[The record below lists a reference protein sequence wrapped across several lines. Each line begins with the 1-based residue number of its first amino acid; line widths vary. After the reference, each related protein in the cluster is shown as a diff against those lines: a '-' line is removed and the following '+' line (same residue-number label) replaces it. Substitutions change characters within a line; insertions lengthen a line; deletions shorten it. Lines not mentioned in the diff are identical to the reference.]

1 MLFVDLFGLLMG
13 RDFRQ
18 GIRVLPIILL
28 ANMFSG
34 IWLNLSF
41 WYKQSG
47 QTQYAIWITGTG
59 LVFTV
64 GLNLALT
71 PALGYPGAAL
81 AVWAARRPWSSS
93 ATI

>member
-41 WYKQSG
+41 WYNQSG
-47 QTQYAIWITGTG
+47 QTQ
-59 LVFTV
+59 
-64 GLNLALT
+64 
-71 PALGYPGAAL
+71 
-81 AVWAARRPWSSS
+81 
-93 ATI
+93 